1 MESRIITRQTTIEQL
16 IEQSNDAIG
25 FLAHKKIRCVR
36 CGEPVWDTLEHAA
49 RQAGYPEE
57 EIDRLISDLNRLG

>member
-1 MESRIITRQTTIEQL
+1 LKSRRITRQTTIEKL
-16 IEQSNDAIG
+16 IEQNNDAIG

-36 CGEPVWDTLEHAA
+36 CGESVWDTLEHAA

-57 EIDRLISDLNRLG
+57 EIDQLIDDLNRLG